1 MYVGYLFCVRFDVP
15 MHEAIA
21 AFSRQINV
29 LYYFGFMLLFFGQS
43 STARR
48 QSDIWRD
55 WCECMYILSSLWA
68 THHPTPFTFL
78 LYFSCTGN
86 SLLHFNFLPFS
97 HGQNVL
103 SPASRCSI
111 GLQTSVD
118 APASTFYHAPGST
131 GGLDMRFWNK
141 GALVCTSI
149 IHTHHRQ
156 QQ

>member
-1 MYVGYLFCVRFDVP
+1 MYDGYLLCVRFDVP

-29 LYYFGFMLLFFGQS
+29 LYYFVLCFCFS
-43 STARR
+43 VSRR
-48 QSDIWRD
+48 QHEDNQTSGEIGVSV
-55 WCECMYILSSLWA
+55 CYILSSLWA

-78 LYFSCTGN
+78 LYFSCTWK
-86 SLLHFNFLPFS
+86 FFAAFQFS
-97 HGQNVL
+97 VL
-103 SPASRCSI
+103 SPSREILPLHADAALVCK
-111 GLQTSVD
+111 LQSMRLHLH
-118 APASTFYHAPGST
+118 STTRQGVLAVS
-131 GGLDMRFWNK
+131 RFWNK